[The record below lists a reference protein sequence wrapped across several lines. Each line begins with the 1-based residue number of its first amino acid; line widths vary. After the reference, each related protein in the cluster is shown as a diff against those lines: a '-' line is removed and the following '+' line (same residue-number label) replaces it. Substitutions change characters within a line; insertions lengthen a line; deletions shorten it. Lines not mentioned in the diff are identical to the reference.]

1 MILVVSKQLLQ
12 NRNCHTFHFLG
23 MTQQL
28 ILWVLWIILSGE
40 KMSTSEVGH
49 NLLWHIFCVLWA
61 VTQWSNC
68 VQQARPPTLR
78 MGDKLSACKFV
89 IKLMNIGHYSTQI
102 WGPTVYSVMGVYQAF
117 IQCLYLSF
125 NILTIL
131 KYIKS
136 CSNELCLVERKFLAY
151 VENKVWLLDF
161 EREMSAWRYVFS
173 KRKWKIEKGLS
184 RNNFSP
190 TEWHVLTREPKVAFF
205 QNIAYHHSHWT
216 FDNKIF
222 SYFRT
227 S

>member
-1 MILVVSKQLLQ
+1 M
-12 NRNCHTFHFLG
+12 
-23 MTQQL
+23 
-28 ILWVLWIILSGE
+28 
-40 KMSTSEVGH
+40 
-49 NLLWHIFCVLWA
+49 
-61 VTQWSNC
+61 
-68 VQQARPPTLR
+68 
-78 MGDKLSACKFV
+78 
-89 IKLMNIGHYSTQI
+89 
-102 WGPTVYSVMGVYQAF
+102 GPTVYSFMGVYQAF

-190 TEWHVLTREPKVAFF
+190 TE
-205 QNIAYHHSHWT
+205 
-216 FDNKIF
+216 
-222 SYFRT
+222 
-227 S
+227 